1 VKILIVEDNP
11 VNAEMVR
18 LSLEKEQY
26 DTVLALDG
34 EEALAKLEEHP
45 EIDLVITDVMMPNVG
60 GLEMLQRIRQR
71 PEWKMLPVVV
81 ATSLAN
87 QATVRQAVSLHC
99 KHFIVKP
106 FTVKLLVQTVREAIG
121 QRGVVLQ
128 EKTRVLGRLGLDP
141 DGYDQLALTFSTFVH
156 ERVGALRALCEP
168 AAPAESGEQ
177 AAPAEPANPPQ
188 LTEIDLP
195 MRRDLFALEESA
207 TLLGAERLG
216 NLLVALGLPNGTLS
230 PEALG
235 GAYKALLTELR
246 LLVDALPPP
255 KKGTRLVDDN
265 GDGAGESAS
274 EAVDEPA
281 S

>member
-26 DTVLALDG
+26 ETVLALDG
-34 EEALAKLEEHP
+34 EEALARLEEHP

-60 GLEMLQRIRQR
+60 GLEMLERIRQR
-71 PEWKMLPVVV
+71 PEWKTLPVVV

-141 DGYDQLALTFSTFVH
+141 DGYDQLALTFSAFVH
-156 ERVGALRALCEP
+156 ERVGALRALCQP
-168 AAPAESGEQ
+168 ATEEQDSAPP
-177 AAPAEPANPPQ
+177 AP
-188 LTEIDLP
+188 TEIDLP

-207 TLLGAERLG
+207 MLLGAERLA
-216 NLLVALGLPNGTLS
+216 NLLIALGLPNGTVAAD
-230 PEALG
+230 ALA
-235 GAYKALLTELR
+235 GAYKALVTELE
-246 LLVDALPPP
+246 LLTDALPPP
-255 KKGTRLVDDN
+255 PKTRKKLVDDN
-265 GDGAGESAS
+265 PIDAFEGDADADTP
-274 EAVDEPA
+274 AADEPA
-281 S
+281 SS

>member
-26 DTVLALDG
+26 ETVLALDG
-34 EEALAKLEEHP
+34 AEALARLEEHP

-60 GLEMLQRIRQR
+60 GLEMLERVRQR
-71 PEWKMLPVVV
+71 PEWKTLPVVV

-106 FTVKLLVQTVREAIG
+106 FTVKLLIQTVREAIG
-121 QRGVVLQ
+121 QRGAVLQ

-141 DGYDQLALTFSTFVH
+141 EGYDQLALTFSAFVH
-156 ERVGALRALCEP
+156 ERVGALRALCRPATDEP
-168 AAPAESGEQ
+168 EATPPPAP
-177 AAPAEPANPPQ
+177 
-188 LTEIDLP
+188 TEIDLP

-207 TLLGAERLG
+207 MLLGAERLA
-216 NLLVALGLPNGTLS
+216 NLLIALGLPNGTVA
-230 PEALG
+230 PDALP
-235 GAYKALLTELR
+235 GAYRALLTELE
-246 LLVDALPPP
+246 LLTDALPPP
-255 KKGTRLVDDN
+255 PRKRTRLVDDN
-265 GDGAGESAS
+265 PLDGVEDEGDAPAS
-274 EAVDEPA
+274 DEPA
-281 S
+281 SS